1 MAGPT
6 DFTAAVALPYETE
19 LKIGNGSKSLETLL
33 TNMLVRIAEA
43 EAAAAA
49 AVDVAVMEKVV
60 DEDFLNVAGQTLP
73 LPWLLQDTS
82 SAGTPVT
89 DYVDDEVNGR
99 YELTSDSQAE
109 AQALGLNFN
118 DVLLLDPALGPILE
132 AGVIWTP
139 AGAAGTAETRFVV
152 GLASARNAT
161 LDSIAEHAWFRVE
174 GASMALLVE
183 GDDGTTD
190 TNDQA
195 TAVTVVKDSLLRLQI
210 DMTDLSAVAF
220 KAKVGSGAWVSCGT
234 VDISDASGLMQPFIE
249 YQKDSG
255 ATVNTL
261 TVDYV
266 KVLSDRA

>member
-1 MAGPT
+1 MAGFT
-6 DFTAAVALPYETE
+6 DAVALVDE
-19 LKIGNGSKSLETLL
+19 LELQIGNGSKPLETLL
-33 TNMLVRIAEA
+33 TNMLARIAEA
-43 EAAAAA
+43 EAAGM
-49 AVDVAVMEKVV
+49 DLVV
-60 DEDFLNVAGQTLP
+60 DQDFLNVAGETLP

-82 SAGTPVT
+82 AAGTPVT

-99 YELTSDSQAE
+99 YELTGDATDE
-109 AQALGLNFN
+109 LQALGLNFN
-118 DVLLLDPALGPILE
+118 DVLLLDPALGPVFE

-139 AGAAGTAETRFVV
+139 AGAAGTAPTRFVV

-161 LDSIAEHAWFRVE
+161 LDSIAEHVWFRVE

-195 TAVTVVKDSLLRLQI
+195 TTVTVVKDSLLRLRI
-210 DMTDLSAVAF
+210 DMADLSAVAF
-220 KAKVGSGAWVSCGT
+220 SAKVGSGAWVSCGT
-234 VDISDASGLMQPFIE
+234 VDVSAMTGKLQPFIE

-255 ATVNTL
+255 TTVDTL